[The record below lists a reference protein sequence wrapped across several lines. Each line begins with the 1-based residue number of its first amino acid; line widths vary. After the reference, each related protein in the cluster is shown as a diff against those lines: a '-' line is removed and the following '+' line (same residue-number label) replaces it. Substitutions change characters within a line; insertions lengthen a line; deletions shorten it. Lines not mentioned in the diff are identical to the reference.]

1 MATCY
6 RHPRRETGVSCSSCG
21 RPICPDCMTPSPVG
35 MRCPECARQR
45 TAVHTLR
52 SLAVEPTVTYVLIAV
67 NVLMYLGS
75 RSSARANADLL
86 LYGPAVEPGGQWY
99 RLVTAGFLHAGLLHI
114 FFNMYALF
122 WLGRMLEPVLGHA
135 RFGALYFASLLT
147 GSLGV
152 MIVSP
157 TSPTV
162 GASGAIFGLF
172 GTAIVMGRNRGID
185 LMASGLLPTL
195 LLNLGLTFF
204 PGTHISV
211 GGHVGGLIGGTI
223 TAIAIEELAKR
234 RRSPVP
240 ALAVCAVVALAAAA
254 GSIAYAGAKFAA

>member
-1 MATCY
+1 
-6 RHPRRETGVSCSSCG
+6 
-21 RPICPDCMTPSPVG
+21 MTPSPVG

-185 LMASGLLPTL
+185 LMASGIGPILIINLVITFLP
-195 LLNLGLTFF
+195 GS
-204 PGTHISV
+204 GIAI
-211 GGHVGGLIGGTI
+211 GGHVGGLIGG
-223 TAIAIEELAKR
+223 ALAAFAIERLALA

-240 ALAVCAVVALAAAA
+240 GIVACVVLAVVSVAGALAVASSPV
-254 GSIAYAGAKFAA
+254 